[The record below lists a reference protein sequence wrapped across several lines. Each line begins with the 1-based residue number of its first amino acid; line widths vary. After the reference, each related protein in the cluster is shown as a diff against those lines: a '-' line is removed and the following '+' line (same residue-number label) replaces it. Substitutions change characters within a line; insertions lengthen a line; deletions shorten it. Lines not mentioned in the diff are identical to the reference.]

1 MDYTHQLNNT
11 LSHMILHVFSSVK
24 KSIQDLFLL
33 EKNTVDFMTNCIKGL
48 LRDISDIMEIT
59 NDIANIEIITGK
71 MHLPETFLY

>member
-11 LSHMILHVFSSVK
+11 LSRMILYVFSSVK

-33 EKNTVDFMTNCIKGL
+33 EKNTVDFMTNCLKGL
-48 LRDISDIMEIT
+48 LRD
-59 NDIANIEIITGK
+59 DIANIEIITGK

>member
-1 MDYTHQLNNT
+1 
-11 LSHMILHVFSSVK
+11 MILHVFSSVK

-59 NDIANIEIITGK
+59 NDIADIEIITRK
-71 MHLPETFLY
+71 IHLSETFLY

>member
-1 MDYTHQLNNT
+1 
-11 LSHMILHVFSSVK
+11 MILHGFSSVK

-59 NDIANIEIITGK
+59 NDIADIEIITGK
-71 MHLPETFLY
+71 IHLSETFLY

>member
-1 MDYTHQLNNT
+1 
-11 LSHMILHVFSSVK
+11 MILHAFSSVK

-59 NDIANIEIITGK
+59 NDIADIEIITGK
-71 MHLPETFLY
+71 IHLSETFLY